1 MVKGKFALLSKG
13 LIGQH
18 VIEPLNQFM
27 QGTETLSANNLKII
41 ISASN
46 VIAINDLHQT
56 IDSLLAGQAL
66 ILIAGAKSIFAVS
79 FPGVPRRAIEEAPT
93 EKSIK
98 GPKEGFTETITDN
111 IGLIR
116 RYLKDPNLRLEKKL
130 IGERT
135 KTEIA
140 VMYLNDVAN
149 PDIVKEVH
157 KRLEQIKIDGIL
169 ESGYIA
175 ELISDRRLTLFPLV
189 QETERPDK
197 VVAAI
202 LEGRVAIM
210 VDRSPFN
217 IIVSVTPNEFYQSQE
232 DFYFNW
238 LVATMLRLIRGLGTI
253 IAVTLP
259 GFYLAMVSVN
269 PELLPPTVVQIEA
282 SSGSRCPSP
291 LCWKC

>member
-1 MVKGKFALLSKG
+1 LS
-13 LIGQH
+13 L
-18 VIEPLNQFM
+18 LNQLV
-27 QGTETLSANNLKII
+27 QGKTETLSADKLKII
-41 ISASN
+41 ISASR
-46 VIAINDLHQT
+46 VVEIKDIHQAIDR
-56 IDSLLAGQAL
+56 LLAGDAL

-79 FPGVPRRAIEEAPT
+79 LPGVPRRAIEEAPT

-98 GPKEGFTETITDN
+98 GPREGFTETISDN

-116 RYLKDPNLRLEKKL
+116 RYIKDPNLRLEKKL

-140 VMYLNDVAN
+140 VIYLNDVAN
-149 PDIVKEVH
+149 PDIVREVH
-157 KRLEQIKIDGIL
+157 KRLEQIEIDGIL

-197 VVAAI
+197 VAAAI

-217 IIVSVTPNEFYQSQE
+217 IIVPVTSNEFYQTQE

-238 LVATMLRLIRGLGTI
+238 QVATMLRLIR
-253 IAVTLP
+253 A
-259 GFYLAMVSVN
+259 
-269 PELLPPTVVQIEA
+269 
-282 SSGSRCPSP
+282 
-291 LCWKC
+291 